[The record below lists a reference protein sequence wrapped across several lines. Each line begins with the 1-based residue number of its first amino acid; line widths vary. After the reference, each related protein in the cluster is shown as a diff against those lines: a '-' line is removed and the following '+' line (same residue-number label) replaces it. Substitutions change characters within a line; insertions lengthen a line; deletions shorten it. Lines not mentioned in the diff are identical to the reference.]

1 MIGQFG
7 QSTVSAGDSYR
18 RFVND
23 GQGARSPFVKLRHR
37 LVLGDDSFVAATCMS
52 TPTGAVSHAPRT
64 QRRVAALTLAG
75 YASTYPSRDA
85 AMAEAYK
92 STAFTMAEIAM
103 YFGVSLKTVSRAVNK
118 AGSDIRR
125 ATLSLSGPA

>member
-1 MIGQFG
+1 MTGQFG

-64 QRRVAALTLAG
+64 QRRVAALTLA
-75 YASTYPSRDA
+75 
-85 AMAEAYK
+85 
-92 STAFTMAEIAM
+92 EIAM
-103 YFGVSLKTVSRAVNK
+103 YFGVSSKTVSRAVNK